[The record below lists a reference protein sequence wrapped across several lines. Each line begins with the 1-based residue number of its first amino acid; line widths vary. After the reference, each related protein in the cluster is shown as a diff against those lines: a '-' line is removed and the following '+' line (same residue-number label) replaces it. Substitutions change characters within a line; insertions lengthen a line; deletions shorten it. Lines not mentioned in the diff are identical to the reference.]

1 MRIKKK
7 EKKDLGR
14 ERKKIKKRAEITKQR
29 LKIDPTYVDSKIQSE
44 EGGISLHEVNQI
56 STSITKVNCS
66 LEKLIEKYKMS
77 DLKSLNN
84 LTTEVKED
92 IKKDINSHTEMLSTA
107 KNIVKKVETVNEF
120 LTHMAKGGN
129 SEVEENQNFQDIIYY
144 PTQSGN
150 SGSDS
155 PNKAT
160 SKSSIIPFSQ
170 PKRFKRLK
178 CKKIFVLYSKND
190 ENDMK
195 KKLIKCHNAD
205 EVFINKHYRKY
216 RCVIFQGKKSR

>member
-14 ERKKIKKRAEITKQR
+14 EQKKIKKRAEITKQR

-44 EGGISLHEVNQI
+44 EGGISLEEVNQI

-107 KNIVKKVETVNEF
+107 KNIVKKVETV
-120 LTHMAKGGN
+120 
-129 SEVEENQNFQDIIYY
+129 SEIF
-144 PTQSGN
+144 
-150 SGSDS
+150 
-155 PNKAT
+155 
-160 SKSSIIPFSQ
+160 
-170 PKRFKRLK
+170 
-178 CKKIFVLYSKND
+178 KIFTKQP
-190 ENDMK
+190 E
-195 KKLIKCHNAD
+195 
-205 EVFINKHYRKY
+205 
-216 RCVIFQGKKSR
+216 

>member
-7 EKKDLGR
+7 EKKELER
-14 ERKKIKKRAEITKQR
+14 EQKKIKKRAEITKQR

-44 EGGISLHEVNQI
+44 EGGISLEEVNQI

-107 KNIVKKVETVNEF
+107 KNIVKKVETV
-120 LTHMAKGGN
+120 
-129 SEVEENQNFQDIIYY
+129 SEIF
-144 PTQSGN
+144 
-150 SGSDS
+150 
-155 PNKAT
+155 
-160 SKSSIIPFSQ
+160 
-170 PKRFKRLK
+170 
-178 CKKIFVLYSKND
+178 KIFTKQP
-190 ENDMK
+190 E
-195 KKLIKCHNAD
+195 
-205 EVFINKHYRKY
+205 
-216 RCVIFQGKKSR
+216 

>member
-44 EGGISLHEVNQI
+44 EGGISLEEVNQI

-107 KNIVKKVETVNEF
+107 KNIVKKVETV
-120 LTHMAKGGN
+120 
-129 SEVEENQNFQDIIYY
+129 SEIF
-144 PTQSGN
+144 
-150 SGSDS
+150 
-155 PNKAT
+155 
-160 SKSSIIPFSQ
+160 
-170 PKRFKRLK
+170 
-178 CKKIFVLYSKND
+178 KIFTKQP
-190 ENDMK
+190 E
-195 KKLIKCHNAD
+195 
-205 EVFINKHYRKY
+205 
-216 RCVIFQGKKSR
+216 

>member
-14 ERKKIKKRAEITKQR
+14 EQKKIKKRAEITKQR

-44 EGGISLHEVNQI
+44 EGGISLEEVNQI

-66 LEKLIEKYKMS
+66 LEKLIEKYNMS

-107 KNIVKKVETVNEF
+107 KNIVKKVETV
-120 LTHMAKGGN
+120 
-129 SEVEENQNFQDIIYY
+129 SEIF
-144 PTQSGN
+144 
-150 SGSDS
+150 
-155 PNKAT
+155 
-160 SKSSIIPFSQ
+160 
-170 PKRFKRLK
+170 
-178 CKKIFVLYSKND
+178 KIFTKQP
-190 ENDMK
+190 E
-195 KKLIKCHNAD
+195 
-205 EVFINKHYRKY
+205 
-216 RCVIFQGKKSR
+216 

>member
-44 EGGISLHEVNQI
+44 EGGISLQEVNQI

-107 KNIVKKVETVNEF
+107 KNIVKKVETV
-120 LTHMAKGGN
+120 
-129 SEVEENQNFQDIIYY
+129 SEIF
-144 PTQSGN
+144 
-150 SGSDS
+150 
-155 PNKAT
+155 
-160 SKSSIIPFSQ
+160 
-170 PKRFKRLK
+170 
-178 CKKIFVLYSKND
+178 KIFTKQP
-190 ENDMK
+190 E
-195 KKLIKCHNAD
+195 
-205 EVFINKHYRKY
+205 
-216 RCVIFQGKKSR
+216 